1 MHADRRPFVGGNWK
15 MNGDLA
21 GSTELA
27 DDVVAAIGQT
37 EIDAVVFPP
46 YPYLVP
52 VGHTLGHHGVEL
64 GAQDCSSEANGAF
77 TGQVSADMLVDIGC
91 KWTVIGH
98 SERRHGLGE
107 GDDLLHD
114 KMHIALETGLGVVFC
129 VGETGQ
135 ERDAGR
141 AEAIIAR
148 QVRQGFKELAP
159 ETVRSVVV
167 AYEPV
172 WAIGTGVTATPQDA
186 QQMHA
191 FLREVLADL
200 YDQRFAAQA
209 RIIYGGSA
217 NAKNARA
224 LFDQPDVDGGLIGGA
239 SLKAQDFAT
248 ICRAAAE
255 AWRAAG
261 GH

>member
-1 MHADRRPFVGGNWK
+1 

-21 GSTELA
+21 VLAELT
-27 DDVVAAIGQT
+27 DDVVAAVGDT
-37 EIDAVVFPP
+37 PVDTVVFPP
-46 YPYLVP
+46 FPYLMP
-52 VGHTLGHHGVEL
+52 VGHTLGHHSVQL
-64 GAQDCSSEANGAF
+64 GGQDCSSEANGAF
-77 TGQVSADMLVDIGC
+77 TGQVSAEMLVDIGA
-91 KWTVIGH
+91 KWVVIGH
-98 SERRHGLGE
+98 SERRHGLNE
-107 GDDLLHD
+107 TDALLHD
-114 KMHIALETGLGVVFC
+114 KMHIAIESGLSVVFC

-135 ERDAGR
+135 EREACR

-148 QVRQGFKELAP
+148 HVRQGFKELSA
-159 ETVRSVVV
+159 ETVRNVVV

-172 WAIGTGVTATPQDA
+172 WAIGTGVTATPDDA

-191 FLREVLADL
+191 FLRGVLADL
-200 YDQRFAAQA
+200 YDSRFAAQT
-209 RIIYGGSA
+209 RIVYGGSV

-255 AWRAAG
+255 AWQAAG